1 MRDAGLC
8 YSKGTDSTY
17 LLVNIIFFLTLSPVH
32 LVCVCWCPMRLEEC
46 VALEL
51 ELEVT
56 VRHLTWVL
64 GNELWSFERA
74 TSTLNH

>member
-8 YSKGTDSTY
+8 YSKGTDTTY
-17 LLVNIIFFLTLSPVH
+17 LLVNHNFFLTLSPVH

>member
-1 MRDAGLC
+1 M
-8 YSKGTDSTY
+8 
-17 LLVNIIFFLTLSPVH
+17 
-32 LVCVCWCPMRLEEC
+32 CVCWCPMRLEEC

-56 VRHLTWVL
+56 VRHLIWVL

>member
-1 MRDAGLC
+1 MLGSVIQRAQIQLIC
-8 YSKGTDSTY
+8 LLTY
-17 LLVNIIFFLTLSPVH
+17 FFLTLSPVH